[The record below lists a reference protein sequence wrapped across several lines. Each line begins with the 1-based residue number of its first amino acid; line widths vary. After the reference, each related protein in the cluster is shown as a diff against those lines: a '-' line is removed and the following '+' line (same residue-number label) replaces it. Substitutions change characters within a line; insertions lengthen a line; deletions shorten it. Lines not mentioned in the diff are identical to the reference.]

1 MSVLVRSPQ
10 ALTAC
15 WAQSVLEAAGAQA
28 TVTGVRRESEDVG
41 TTTRVRLTVDHDGP
55 DDLPRRW
62 FVKLPS
68 GSWRARAITALP
80 QLPQTE
86 VRFYR
91 DVADR
96 VPVSRP
102 QALAAVRELG
112 RGTTLVLGDVTE
124 SGARPGANGEAL
136 SAAQAATMIDLLV
149 RLHASHWED
158 PVLRGDLAWLAGPVR
173 KLEDRLGTA
182 LAVPLMRRGLRRAG
196 EAVPA
201 SLHGPALRYARRRK
215 QAMRVLAEGPQT
227 LVHHDCHPGNLYW
240 RGEEAG
246 LLDWQLVRIGE
257 GVGDVAYLLAT
268 CLEPEVRRK
277 SEEEL
282 LARYARGLAE
292 AGHTL
297 DVSRLRTRY
306 RAHMTYA
313 FEAMVLT
320 LAIGGLMTDAV
331 ALEMVRRVAA
341 AVEDQD
347 AFGAI
352 VRA

>member
-10 ALTAC
+10 ELTVR
-15 WAQSVLEAAGAQA
+15 WAQSVLDAASVRA
-28 TVTGVRRESEDVG
+28 TVAGVRREAEEVG

-55 DDLPRRW
+55 DDVPRRW

-68 GSWRARAITALP
+68 GSWRAQAITALP

-91 DVADR
+91 DVAAR
-96 VPVSRP
+96 LPVSRP
-102 QALAAVRELG
+102 RALAAVRKPG

-124 SGARPGANGEAL
+124 TGARPGANGDAL
-136 SAAQAATMIDLLV
+136 SAGQAAAVIDLLV

-158 PVLRGDLAWLAGPVR
+158 PILAGELAWLAGPVR
-173 KLEDRLGTA
+173 KLEDRLGSL

-196 EAVPA
+196 EAAPA

-257 GVGDVAYLLAT
+257 GIGDVAYMLAT
-268 CLEPEVRRK
+268 CLEPEVRRA
-277 SEEEL
+277 SEDEL
-282 LARYARGLAE
+282 LARYAHGLAD
-292 AGHTL
+292 AGYPL
-297 DVSRLRTRY
+297 DTGRLRTRY
-306 RAHMTYA
+306 RAHLTYA

-320 LAIGGLMTDAV
+320 LAIGGLMTDGV
-331 ALEMVRRVAA
+331 AFEMVRRVSA
-341 AVEDQD
+341 AVADQD

-352 VRA
+352 VGA